1 MKGGF
6 FMQTELQVSV
16 VYLSQE
22 TNDID
27 EFDFFIR
34 MIPTEDRNIVS
45 VSAVPRFSLDGKLVK
60 NIRLSVLATESLSAF
75 DVLKMISQ
83 LKELKGIVSDVKAK
97 FICLTFFLSREYLGT
112 AVTVIQPT
120 SSLGI
125 ILMKKSNS
133 LMSFVS
139 SPA

>member
-16 VYLSQE
+16 IYLSQE

-83 LKELKGIVSDVKAK
+83 LKELKGIVSDVN
-97 FICLTFFLSREYLGT
+97 LSAEDAEDMLKG
-112 AVTVIQPT
+112 
-120 SSLGI
+120 
-125 ILMKKSNS
+125 LMKKA
-133 LMSFVS
+133 LHLYGTE
-139 SPA
+139 